1 MQVSVEKNEIDMF
14 QKLSAHLFG
23 CRTAMVFGISLIFSF
38 LGGDSGLM
46 GQEEGDSGAK
56 ELPDAALVSLKKIQD
71 DYREHLAKR
80 ERVFESYRAVEETL
94 KETEGDFQRIT
105 NESIRNQMLAMQSQV
120 QSQQLGVVLRGLSV
134 RNLQNQSTRSRPVTR
149 DPITQMQK
157 QLVREKTNA
166 DLNTS
171 IKMEELRQLD
181 SAGQAIV
188 RRRLM
193 CFQSGMELQQEWAV
207 LQQEWLKFFMLY
219 WPHTDPEQRFTKR
232 EIEERLAIFDKSER
246 DDYAALIARALLMER
261 VGKAS
266 EGLKLVDQV
275 LAADTA
281 FETTACYVK
290 SLLLCSLDRNK
301 DAKVFYQR
309 GMKDK
314 VRSPYD
320 VWLRGRIA
328 TLQKQLALAESEWKS
343 LASIPEFEVSS
354 RRALALLHYTRIS
367 KSPVEGRK
375 SFKEAQEAFDLE
387 PAHDWYSHFVLGLAA
402 YGAGDGVVAKE
413 HIDQA
418 FNKSSDENR
427 LLCEKVQEAIEN
439 DRPFVWEFRRD
450 KDLGK

>member
-1 MQVSVEKNEIDMF
+1 
-14 QKLSAHLFG
+14 
-23 CRTAMVFGISLIFSF
+23 
-38 LGGDSGLM
+38 M
-46 GQEEGDSGAK
+46 GQEEGDTESM
-56 ELPDAALVSLKKIQD
+56 ELSDAALVSLKKIQD

-80 ERVFESYRAVEETL
+80 ERVFESYRAIEETL
-94 KETEGDFQRIT
+94 KETEEDFQRIT
-105 NESIRNQMLAMQSQV
+105 NESIRNQMLAMQSAI
-120 QSQQLGVVLRGLSV
+120 QSQQLANILRETSN
-134 RNLQNQSTRSRPVTR
+134 RNLDNPTARSRTVTR
-149 DPITQMQK
+149 NSTTQLQK

-181 SAGQAIV
+181 AASQAIV

-193 CFQSGMELQQEWAV
+193 CFQSGMELQREWAA

-246 DDYAALIARALLMER
+246 DDYAALIARALLLER
-261 VGKAS
+261 IGQAT

-275 LAADTA
+275 LSVETA
-281 FETTACYVK
+281 FETTACFAK

-320 VWLRGRIA
+320 AWIRGRIA
-328 TLQKQLALAESEWKS
+328 TIQKKWSLAESEWKS
-343 LASIPEFEVSS
+343 LLSIPEFEVTS
-354 RRALALLHYTRIS
+354 RRALALLHYTRLS
-367 KSPVEGRK
+367 KSPIEGRK
-375 SFKEAQEAFDLE
+375 SIKEAQEAFDLE
-387 PAHDWYSHFVLGLAA
+387 PTHDWYSHFVLGLAA
-402 YGAGDGVVAKE
+402 YGAGDSAVAKE

-418 FNKSSDENR
+418 LNKSSDENR
-427 LLCEKVQEAIEN
+427 SLCERVQEAIEN
-439 DRPFVWEFRRD
+439 ERPFVWEFRRD
-450 KDLGK
+450 EDLDE